1 MHFPIP
7 GCKDTSLADFFAVA
21 IVVIAVS
28 KGFIFSL
35 THFL

>member
-21 IVVIAVS
+21 IVVIAVDVLC
-28 KGFIFSL
+28 GEFPVPY
-35 THFL
+35 